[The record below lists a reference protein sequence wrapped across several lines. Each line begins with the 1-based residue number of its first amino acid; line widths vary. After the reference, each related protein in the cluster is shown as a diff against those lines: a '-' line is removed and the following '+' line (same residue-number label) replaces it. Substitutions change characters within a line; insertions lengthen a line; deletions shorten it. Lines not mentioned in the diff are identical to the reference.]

1 MSTCNT
7 SAAFWKGLTMGDK
20 DRYLKGVLATWCQW
34 FALCPNKATGTLAH
48 PILGDVPICDRCRK
62 LATDQS

>member
-1 MSTCNT
+1 M
-7 SAAFWKGLTMGDK
+7 ADK
-20 DRYLKGVLATWCQW
+20 DQYLKGVLATWCQW
-34 FALCPNKATGTLAH
+34 FALCPNKATGTIRH